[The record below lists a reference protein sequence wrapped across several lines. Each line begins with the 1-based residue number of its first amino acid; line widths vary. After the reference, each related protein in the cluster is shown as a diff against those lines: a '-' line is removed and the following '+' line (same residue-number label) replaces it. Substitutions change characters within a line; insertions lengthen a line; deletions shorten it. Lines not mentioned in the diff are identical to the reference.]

1 MARMIEVLQ
10 AISYVAVDAG
20 VCRTRLRK
28 LNVVDDMFFVILYL
42 QMTNCWTCALQITK
56 AKVTE

>member
-28 LNVVDDMFFVILYL
+28 LNVVGAVCTAPGSLILGA
-42 QMTNCWTCALQITK
+42 NFK
-56 AKVTE
+56 

>member
-28 LNVVDDMFFVILYL
+28 LNVMICSL
-42 QMTNCWTCALQITK
+42 
-56 AKVTE
+56 